1 MESNLSYLFA
11 GYTAIW
17 IALFFYIMRLRRR
30 GKDLHQEL
38 ELLRDKLREE
48 RQTSDL

>member
-17 IALFFYIMRLRRR
+17 IALFAYLMHLRQREKALRL
-30 GKDLHQEL
+30 EL
-38 ELLRDKLREE
+38 EALQEKVAEGSNAVQD
-48 RQTSDL
+48 